1 MPTFVLDKA
10 SRTYKSLR
18 NTVVALVYYAIN
30 LVVVFFSRQ
39 VFMTHLGPEVL
50 GLNTTATSLLQFINL
65 AELGIGIA
73 IGVTLYK
80 PLAEKDQNTINEI
93 VSLQGWFYR
102 RVAWVVIVASCV
114 LMCFFPAIFAKADLP
129 LWYAYASFS
138 VMLFSSMISYF
149 VTYKQIVLSANQQQ
163 YLITV
168 SYTTCLIIK
177 VLAQMIAVSV
187 FTDGYLWWLILE
199 FVFAIISNAALNLQ
213 IKRHCPE
220 LIISLER
227 GPELSTKYPE
237 IISKIKQLFIHKIG
251 AVVLTQ
257 TSPVVI
263 SALIS
268 FTMVTKYANYALITT
283 YLIAL
288 LGALF
293 NGVGAS
299 VGNLVAE
306 GDKNRIKRVFS
317 ELFSSRFLIIAPA
330 CYCYFKLASPFITLW
345 LGEEFLLGNFVILEI
360 TMLFFIQ
367 ATRGTVDSFIN
378 AYGIFSDVWA
388 PVAEAVINIGCS
400 VFLGLRW
407 GLSGILAGVLLSQL
421 LIVFIWKPI
430 LLYTS
435 GFKSSILSYI
445 ILYFKHLAAFVLSII
460 ITDSMFNLTRLEPSD
475 GAFSFIASG
484 IFILALSIIVL
495 GFILI
500 IIERGMR
507 DFAQRIAGM
516 LSANN

>member
-1 MPTFVLDKA
+1 MPTFVVDKA

-18 NTVVALVYYAIN
+18 NTVIALVYYAIN

-80 PLAEKDQNTINEI
+80 PLAENDQETINE
-93 VSLQGWFYR
+93 VVTLQGWFYR
-102 RVAWVVIVASCV
+102 KVAWVVIAASCV

-163 YLITV
+163 YLITI

-177 VLAQMIAVSV
+177 VIAQMIAVSV
-187 FTDGYLWWLILE
+187 FADGYLWWLILE
-199 FVFAIISNAALNLQ
+199 FLFAIISNFALNFQ
-213 IKRHCPE
+213 IKKHCPE
-220 LIISLER
+220 LRTNLER
-227 GPELSTKYPE
+227 GPELRKKYPDV
-237 IISKIKQLFIHKIG
+237 ISKIKQLFVHKIG
-251 AVVLTQ
+251 GVVLTQ
-257 TSPVVI
+257 TSPIVI

-268 FTMVTKYANYALITT
+268 LTMVTKYTNYALVTT

-306 GDKNRIKRVFS
+306 GDKNRINKVFR
-317 ELFSSRFLIIAPA
+317 ELFSSRFLLIAPA
-330 CYCYFKLASPFITLW
+330 SYCYFKLASPFITLW
-345 LGEEFLLGNFVILEI
+345 LGEEFVLDNLVILEI
-360 TMLFFIQ
+360 TLLFFIQ

-378 AYGIFSDVWA
+378 AYGIFSDIWA
-388 PVAEAVINIGCS
+388 PIAEAVINIGCS
-400 VFLGLRW
+400 IILGMLW
-407 GLSGILAGVLLSQL
+407 GLPGILAGVLLSQ
-421 LIVFIWKPI
+421 FIIIFAWKP
-430 LLYTS
+430 LLLHMS
-435 GFKSSILSYI
+435 GFKSSILPY
-445 ILYFKHLAAFVLSII
+445 LTMYLKHLVAFTISILATEFVFHHI
-460 ITDSMFNLTRLEPSD
+460 GLRPAE
-475 GAFSFIASG
+475 GALPFIASG
-484 IFILALSIIVL
+484 VLLLFLSVVVL
-495 GFILI
+495 GVLLFVT
-500 IIERGMR
+500 ERGMR
-507 DFAQRIAGM
+507 DFSNRVCRM
-516 LSANN
+516 FSTTK